1 VIENPIKWPSGYQCA
16 VSFSFD
22 MDAESL
28 LHIYFPDTAHNR
40 LAMASRLRYGPE
52 VAVPRIVD
60 ALGRLGLR
68 QTFFVPGWCIEQYP
82 RAVRLIVDHGHEIAH
97 HGYLH
102 EKINQLSHDEE
113 RAVFRRGL
121 DAIVKATGQRPVGYR
136 APSGA
141 FSQHTL
147 DLLVEEGFA
156 YDASLAGHD
165 IPYLVTNGRGTLV
178 ELPHDLTMDDWT
190 QYVCLKEFGYMLPIA
205 SPQRA
210 TEVFRAEF
218 DAVWRHGAFWNAVWH
233 PFVSGR
239 MARCDAMVELIEY
252 MQAKGRVWFARLDEI
267 AAHVQAEVAAGWT
280 PRVDRLP
287 FWSAPLAGIPAEKG
301 VRAD

>member
-1 VIENPIKWPSGYQCA
+1 VIENPIKWPSGYRCA
-16 VSFSFD
+16 VNVSFD

-28 LHIYFPDTAHNR
+28 LHVYFSDTAHNR
-40 LAMASRLRYGPE
+40 VAMASRLRYGPE

-60 ALGRLGLR
+60 ALRRLDLR
-68 QTFFVPGWCIEQYP
+68 QTFFIPGWCMEQYP
-82 RAVRLIVDHGHEIAH
+82 RAVQLIVDHGHEIAH
-97 HGYLH
+97 HGYMH
-102 EKINQLSHDEE
+102 EKINQLSREEE
-113 RAVFRRGL
+113 RTVFLRGL
-121 DAIVKATGQRPVGYR
+121 DAIVKATGRRPRGFR

-141 FSQHTL
+141 FSRHTL
-147 DLLVEEGFA
+147 DLLVEAGLD

-178 ELPHDLTMDDWT
+178 ELPHDVTTDDWT

-210 TEVFRAEF
+210 SEVFRAEF
-218 DAVWRHGAFWNAVWH
+218 DAVWKHGAFWNAVWH

-239 MARCDAMVELIEY
+239 LSRCDAMIELIEH
-252 MQAKGRVWFARLDEI
+252 MRAKGGVWFARLDEI
-267 AAHVQAEVAAGWT
+267 AAHVRQEVAAGWA

-287 FWSAPLAGIPAEKG
+287 FWEAPIPGVLAGSG
-301 VRAD
+301 VLPG

>member
-1 VIENPIKWPSGYQCA
+1 VIENPITWPSGYRCA
-16 VSFSFD
+16 VAFSFD

-28 LHIYFPDTAHNR
+28 LHIYFADTAHNR
-40 LAMASRLRYGPE
+40 VALASRLRYGPE

-60 ALGRLGLR
+60 ALRRFDLR
-68 QTFFVPGWCIEQYP
+68 QTFFIPGWCVERYP
-82 RAVRLIVDHGHEIAH
+82 RAVGLILDHGHEIAH

-102 EKINQLSHDEE
+102 EKVNQLSREDE
-113 RAVFRRGL
+113 RAALLRGI
-121 DAIVKATGQRPVGYR
+121 DAVEKATGRRPRGFR

-141 FSQHTL
+141 FSRHTL
-147 DLLVEEGFA
+147 DLLVDEGFD

-165 IPYLVTNGRGTLV
+165 IPYLVTNGGGTLV
-178 ELPHDLTMDDWT
+178 ELPHDVTMDDWT

-218 DAVWRHGAFWNAVWH
+218 DAAWRHGAFWNAVWH

-239 MARCDAMVELIEY
+239 LARCDAMIELIEH
-252 MQAKGRVWFARLDEI
+252 MARQPGVWFARLDEI
-267 AAHVQAEVAAGWT
+267 AAHVRREVTRGWQ
-280 PRVDRLP
+280 PRIDRLP
-287 FWSAPLAGIPAEKG
+287 FWDAPLPGVPVERG
-301 VRAD
+301 VRTD